1 MVCAGHRM
9 TPAIFPMPFKAPL
22 LLILPALTAVLHAS
36 VPQKQPLGNYANL
49 WTNSPFTA
57 KPPVVGAGPVA
68 NPLEN
73 YALLGVSPIGN
84 NSYRVTLINKKQADQ
99 RITVETDKPS
109 AEGLSIIKVN
119 REAGQPLKTTVEMSS
134 GAMQGIVS
142 FDEKLLTI
150 APPAP
155 TAPPGQ
161 APGQMPPQLQ
171 GQLGAPGQ
179 VIQKQPRPRIIPP
192 PAPGNPNFNPAAG
205 QIQGQPNQSRSFIR
219 RR

>member
-1 MVCAGHRM
+1 M

-150 APPAP
+150 AAPAP

-205 QIQGQPNQSRSFIR
+205 QIQGQPNQSRSLIR

>member
-1 MVCAGHRM
+1 M
-9 TPAIFPMPFKAPL
+9 TRANFPQPMPFKAPL
-22 LLILPALTAVLHAS
+22 LLILPALTAVLHAE
-36 VPQKQPLGNYANL
+36 VPQKRPLGNYANL

-57 KPPVVGAGPVA
+57 KPPVAAAGPIA
-68 NPLEN
+68 NPLED

-84 NSYRVTLINKKQADQ
+84 NGYRVTLINKKQADQ
-99 RITVETDKPS
+99 RITVETGRTS
-109 AEGLSIIKVN
+109 ADGFSIIKVN

-134 GAMQGIVS
+134 GSMQGTVS

-150 APPAP
+150 AAPAP

-161 APGQMPPQLQ
+161 APGQMPPQIQ
-171 GQLGAPGQ
+171 GQPGAPGQ
-179 VIQKQPRPRIIPP
+179 VIQRQPRPRVVPP